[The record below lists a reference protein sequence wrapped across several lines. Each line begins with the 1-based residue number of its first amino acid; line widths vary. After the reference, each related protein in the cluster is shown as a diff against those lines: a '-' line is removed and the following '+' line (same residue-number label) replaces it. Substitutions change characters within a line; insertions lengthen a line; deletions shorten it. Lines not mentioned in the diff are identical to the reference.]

1 MPLPGILHLVHGGKG
16 YLCTVPTL
24 YPNLVVAGAPKCGTS
39 SLYFW
44 LAAHPEV
51 AASRE
56 KETFFWAPEVNRFNT
71 RCNHIQHGPEA
82 YASLFAHTAGAKV
95 RFEAT
100 APYIYYSEAWT
111 GLSRL
116 PEKPLVLFVLREP
129 AARTQSQYLFELHRT
144 KRISATFADYL
155 KGAHILNHG
164 HYMRYLA
171 EWEANL
177 GRDHL
182 IIWQFEKVMRDPR
195 SAMKSLATQLGID
208 PDFYN
213 DFDFAVRNETVAI
226 RSRRLHRLGLR
237 LQSMVPLAVQ
247 DALLPIYLKLNGA
260 GRPKASAELKAQT
273 NALKAEFAA
282 SNRELARSFP
292 ESIDL
297 ELWK

>member
-1 MPLPGILHLVHGGKG
+1 M
-16 YLCTVPTL
+16 PTL

-56 KETFFWAPEVNRFNT
+56 KETFFWAPDVNRFNT
-71 RCNHIQHGPEA
+71 RCNHIQHGPDA

-155 KGAHILNHG
+155 KDPHILNHG

-182 IIWQFEKVMRDPR
+182 IIWQFEKVMHDPR
-195 SAMKSLATQLGID
+195 SAMKSLAAQLGID
-208 PDFYN
+208 PGFYD

-226 RSRRLHRLGLR
+226 RSKRLHRLGLR
-237 LQSMVPLAVQ
+237 LQSMIPLAVQ

-273 NALKAEFAA
+273 VALKAEFVA
-282 SNRELARSFP
+282 SNRELAARFP

>member
-1 MPLPGILHLVHGGKG
+1 M
-16 YLCTVPTL
+16 PTL

-56 KETFFWAPEVNRFNT
+56 KETFFWAPDVNRFNT
-71 RCNHIQHGPEA
+71 RCNHIQHGPDA
-82 YASLFAHTAGAKV
+82 YSSLFAHTAGAKV

-195 SAMKSLATQLGID
+195 SAMKSLAAQLGID
-208 PDFYN
+208 PGFYD

-226 RSRRLHRLGLR
+226 RSKRLHRLGLR
-237 LQSMVPLAVQ
+237 LQSMIPLAVQ

-273 NALKAEFAA
+273 VALKAEFAA

>member
-1 MPLPGILHLVHGGKG
+1 MSNV
-16 YLCTVPTL
+16 

-56 KETFFWAPEVNRFNT
+56 KETFFWAPDVNRFNA

-82 YASLFAHTAGAKV
+82 YASLFSHTAGAKV

-100 APYIYYSEAWT
+100 APYIYYSDAAK
-111 GLSRL
+111 GLGAL
-116 PEKPLVLFVLREP
+116 PEKPLVLFILREP
-129 AARTQSQYLFELHRT
+129 AARTQSQYLFERHRT
-144 KRISATFADYL
+144 KRINATFADYL
-155 KGAHILNHG
+155 KDPQILEHG
-164 HYMRYLA
+164 HYVRYLT
-171 EWEANL
+171 EWEAEL

-195 SAMKSLATQLGID
+195 SAMKSLAAQLGID
-208 PDFYN
+208 PGFYE

-226 RSRRLHRLGLR
+226 RSKGLHKLGLR
-237 LQSMVPLAVQ
+237 LQSMIPHAVQ

-260 GRPKASAELKAQT
+260 GRPKASGELKAQT
-273 NALKAEFAA
+273 SALKAEFAE
-282 SNRELARSFP
+282 SNRELAKRFP
-292 ESIDL
+292 EFIDL
-297 ELWK
+297 DLWK

>member
-1 MPLPGILHLVHGGKG
+1 M
-16 YLCTVPTL
+16 PTL

-56 KETFFWAPEVNRFNT
+56 KETFFWAPDVNRFNT
-71 RCNHIQHGPEA
+71 RCNHIQHGPDA
-82 YASLFAHTAGAKV
+82 YSSLFAHTAGAKV

-144 KRISATFADYL
+144 KRINATFSDYL
-155 KGAHILNHG
+155 KGPHILNHG

-195 SAMKSLATQLGID
+195 SAMKSLAAQLGID
-208 PDFYN
+208 PGFYD

-226 RSRRLHRLGLR
+226 RSKLLHTLGLR
-237 LQSMVPLAVQ
+237 LQSMIPLAVQ

-273 NALKAEFAA
+273 VALKAEFAA
-282 SNRELARSFP
+282 SNRELAARFP

>member
-1 MPLPGILHLVHGGKG
+1 M
-16 YLCTVPTL
+16 PTL

-56 KETFFWAPEVNRFNT
+56 KETFFWAPDVNRFNT

-144 KRISATFADYL
+144 KRISATFSDYL
-155 KGAHILNHG
+155 KDPHILNHG

-171 EWEANL
+171 DWEANL

-182 IIWQFEKVMRDPR
+182 IIWQFEKVMHDPR
-195 SAMKSLATQLGID
+195 SAMKSLAAQLGID
-208 PDFYN
+208 PGFYD

-226 RSRRLHRLGLR
+226 RSKRLHRLGLR
-237 LQSMVPLAVQ
+237 LQSMIPLAVQ

-273 NALKAEFAA
+273 VALKSEFVA

>member
-1 MPLPGILHLVHGGKG
+1 
-16 YLCTVPTL
+16 
-24 YPNLVVAGAPKCGTS
+24 
-39 SLYFW
+39 

-56 KETFFWAPEVNRFNT
+56 KETFFWAPDVNRFNT
-71 RCNHIQHGPEA
+71 RCNHIQHGPDA

-100 APYIYYSEAWT
+100 APYIYYSEAWA

-144 KRISATFADYL
+144 KRISATFSDYL
-155 KGAHILNHG
+155 KDPHILNHG

-182 IIWQFEKVMRDPR
+182 IIWQFEKVMHDPR
-195 SAMKSLATQLGID
+195 SAMKSLAAQLGID
-208 PDFYN
+208 PGFYD

-226 RSRRLHRLGLR
+226 RSKLLHTLGLR
-237 LQSMVPLAVQ
+237 LQSMIPLAVQ

-273 NALKAEFAA
+273 VALKAEFAA
-282 SNRELARSFP
+282 SNRELAARFP

>member
-1 MPLPGILHLVHGGKG
+1 
-16 YLCTVPTL
+16 
-24 YPNLVVAGAPKCGTS
+24 
-39 SLYFW
+39 

-56 KETFFWAPEVNRFNT
+56 KETFFWAPDVNRFNT

-82 YASLFAHTAGAKV
+82 YSSLFAHTAGAKV

-100 APYIYYSEAWT
+100 APYIYYSEAWA

-155 KGAHILNHG
+155 KDPHILNHG

-171 EWEANL
+171 DWEANL

-195 SAMKSLATQLGID
+195 SAMKSLAAQLGID
-208 PDFYN
+208 PGFYD
-213 DFDFAVRNETVAI
+213 DFDFAARNETVAI
-226 RSRRLHRLGLR
+226 RSKRLHRLGLR
-237 LQSMVPLAVQ
+237 LQSMIPLAVQ

-273 NALKAEFAA
+273 VALKAEFVA

>member
-16 YLCTVPTL
+16 YLCAVPTL

-56 KETFFWAPEVNRFNT
+56 KETFFWAPDVNRFNT

-144 KRISATFADYL
+144 KRISATFSDYL

-164 HYMRYLA
+164 YYMRYLA

-195 SAMKSLATQLGID
+195 SAMKSLAAQLGID
-208 PDFYN
+208 PGFYD

-226 RSRRLHRLGLR
+226 RSKRLHRLGLR
-237 LQSMVPLAVQ
+237 LQSMIPLAVQ

-273 NALKAEFAA
+273 VALKAEFAA